1 MDEKNPHRKVAFSK
15 EIGAPKMNK
24 PDVKVASVS
33 VRCKKVDR
41 EMEKFPESGKL
52 KKTPASEVKRH
63 LIDGEDDEFQS
74 TSAQKSHVS
83 VSKKLKLPPISD
95 MLQRY

>member
-1 MDEKNPHRKVAFSK
+1 
-15 EIGAPKMNK
+15 MNK

-41 EMEKFPESGKL
+41 EMEKFPENGKL

-74 TSAQKSHVS
+74 TSAQKSP